1 MSIRVTT
8 RKILFLNPKTRIINC
23 QLRQLNFEKGISK
36 MKERSSYQRQVLL
49 AIIPIIGI
57 LVVWQLVCNNMMKV
71 TKNYWYIF
79 LAYLFCIIL
88 LSFIGGIVYITIICL
103 HIDLEN
109 LQNKIFIAAMLGII
123 ASIVIAMSFIISESV
138 VLDLYNRKIENQK
151 KRDLL

>member
-1 MSIRVTT
+1 
-8 RKILFLNPKTRIINC
+8 
-23 QLRQLNFEKGISK
+23 

-103 HIDLEN
+103 HIYLES
-109 LQNKIFIAAMLGII
+109 LQNKIFFAAMLGII

>member
-1 MSIRVTT
+1 
-8 RKILFLNPKTRIINC
+8 
-23 QLRQLNFEKGISK
+23 

-79 LAYLFCIIL
+79 MAYLFCIIL

-109 LQNKIFIAAMLGII
+109 LQNKIFIAAMLGI

-138 VLDLYNRKIENQK
+138 VLDLYNRKLKTKK

>member
-1 MSIRVTT
+1 
-8 RKILFLNPKTRIINC
+8 
-23 QLRQLNFEKGISK
+23 

-103 HIDLEN
+103 HIDLES

-138 VLDLYNRKIENQK
+138 VLDLYKRKIENQSAIYYNTK
-151 KRDLL
+151 AKLYYRERLGWLLSVTISDSFNLIGRATLEYG